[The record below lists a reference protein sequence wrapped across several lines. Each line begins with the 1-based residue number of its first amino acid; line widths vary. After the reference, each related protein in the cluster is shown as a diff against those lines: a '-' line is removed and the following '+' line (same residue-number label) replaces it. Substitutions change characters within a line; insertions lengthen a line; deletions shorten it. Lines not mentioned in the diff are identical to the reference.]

1 MLFLFFLTVGGCGS
15 NRENNSSVPSPVD
28 TDNDSTPATLEGCR
42 QYPESFNGYRYE
54 WDDEQNAIIGHNIR
68 YNCLSRTR
76 IYMNKSDFINEGE
89 VFGLDLAA
97 EYDDIDCMEG
107 GPSFFTNNTFDGSK
121 LIATSYKIDDVNS
134 ELYKYTWEVHL
145 GSNTTIP
152 KMGYFTQ

>member
-1 MLFLFFLTVGGCGS
+1 
-15 NRENNSSVPSPVD
+15 
-28 TDNDSTPATLEGCR
+28 
-42 QYPESFNGYRYE
+42 
-54 WDDEQNAIIGHNIR
+54 
-68 YNCLSRTR
+68 
-76 IYMNKSDFINEGE
+76 MNKSDFINEGE